1 MSEREGGIEFT
12 WASKKE
18 KNALENISKITGCE
32 VRGGTE
38 PIRALDSICCLFC
51 AIIS

>member
-1 MSEREGGIEFT
+1 MSKREGDRIYL
-12 WASKKE
+12 SLNKR
-18 KNALENISKITGCE
+18 KNALENISKITACE